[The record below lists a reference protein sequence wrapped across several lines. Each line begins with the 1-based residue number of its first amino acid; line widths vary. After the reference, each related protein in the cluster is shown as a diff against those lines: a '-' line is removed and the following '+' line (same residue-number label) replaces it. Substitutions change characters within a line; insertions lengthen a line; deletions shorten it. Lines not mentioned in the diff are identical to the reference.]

1 MYQDDKRDDVIEGF
15 FAKIDGWIN
24 DNKLNIKRVDT
35 DECEAAM
42 NLSFDQLEEMS
53 PADLLKNGYILYGY
67 ADYIS
72 SAHNS
77 EKMIYEYADN
87 SINYILAQQFNN
99 YGDQYTKWDI
109 KYNSAVKEN
118 PMAKKLNTLK
128 NNAKA
133 RLTLL
138 ECRAEHIKKMGDI
151 MIELSR
157 KKKNEHY

>member
-1 MYQDDKRDDVIEGF
+1 
-15 FAKIDGWIN
+15 
-24 DNKLNIKRVDT
+24 
-35 DECEAAM
+35 
-42 NLSFDQLEEMS
+42 
-53 PADLLKNGYILYGY
+53 
-67 ADYIS
+67 
-72 SAHNS
+72 
-77 EKMIYEYADN
+77 
-87 SINYILAQQFNN
+87 LAQQFNN